1 MLLSRPLTNTL
12 EKGKLREVV
21 VVVVVVDVVVVVVVV
36 DDDVGDD
43 DVYKKTMLTSLN
55 QIYY

>member
-21 VVVVVVDVVVVVVVV
+21 VVVVVVVV
-36 DDDVGDD
+36 DDVGDD